1 MSKLTII
8 PYTYYLG
15 IFSNNEIKVSQRSF
29 LLSDDEQAGQF
40 ISSNWYKQKIVLENP
55 IFLSIIKSNDKKEMV
70 NMLSNLQT
78 INSTDEYLHYLEQNP
93 DLFAGNFL
101 ITKSLLDQ
109 QVIQPNKDK
118 RITIKNYN
126 PLLFNNSTLS
136 INVRKNNNNHHF
148 IFCPSFQ
155 L

>member
-1 MSKLTII
+1 MSQITTI

-15 IFSNNEIKVSQRSF
+15 IFSNNEIKVIQRSF

-40 ISSNWYKQKIVLENP
+40 ISSNWFKQKVVLENP
-55 IFLSIIKSNDKKEMV
+55 IFLTIIKSNDKKEMV
-70 NMLSNLQT
+70 NMLSDFQT
-78 INSTDEYLHYLEQNP
+78 INSTDEFLYYLEQNP
-93 DLFAGNFL
+93 HLFAGNFL
-101 ITKSLLDQ
+101 ITKSILDV
-109 QVIQPNKDK
+109 QVIQPNRDK

-126 PLLFNNSTLS
+126 PILFNNSSLS
-136 INVRKNNNNHHF
+136 INVRKNKNNDHF